1 MESIPGAVVTEMRV
15 AGLVPVVLAPR
26 KHVTQYDG
34 FVVETVKGEAG
45 VLRAGELNLTYI
57 W

>member
-1 MESIPGAVVTEMRV
+1 MAVVTEMRV

-45 VLRAGELNLTYI
+45 VLRAGELNLTHI